1 MSFFQKV
8 KPGLLEI
15 VRISHLYRIVK
26 SIGGMSEELGP
37 LNFGRKE
44 EQIFLGREIAQHRDY
59 SEQTAVLI
67 DKEVR
72 RVVDQ
77 AGERAVGLIDKY
89 LDQLKNLARVL
100 LEREILDGE
109 EIEKVL
115 KGEDLGPPREWKN
128 NRADRKAGGDTGGEV
143 GAEPEA
149 AVPADAAV
157 DTAADEPGEIG
168 EPGAGEE
175 DRA

>member
-1 MSFFQKV
+1 MTTGAKADIDRATTIARKMV
-8 KPGLLEI
+8 CDW
-15 VRISHLYRIVK
+15 
-26 SIGGMSEELGP
+26 GMSEELGP

-72 RVVDQ
+72 HVVDE
-77 AGERAVGLIDKY
+77 AGERATGLINKHI
-89 LDQLKNLARVL
+89 DQLKRLATTL
-100 LEREILDGE
+100 LDREILDGE

-128 NRADRKAGGDTGGEV
+128 NKAEKMAGSV
-143 GAEPEA
+143 AGAEPAA
-149 AVPADAAV
+149 AVAEEPV
-157 DTAADEPGEIG
+157 ETGDT
-168 EPGAGEE
+168 GAGEE
-175 DRA
+175 EDEEDKA